1 MKTLRYLLIVMML
14 SAASVLFAAAQS
26 LAQQPKAEMHSTS
39 GMVYSGSTLPSAA
52 ASGTV
57 TTGSK
62 LGTYETAS
70 STSEGPS
77 GRRKVG
83 GGGGGGGSSE
93 GGPEDREDPYA
104 DPLGDAALPL
114 MLLALA
120 YIGARTFLRRKRADP
135 NII

>member
-1 MKTLRYLLIVMML
+1 MKALRYLLIVMML
-14 SAASVLFAAAQS
+14 SAASVMFAAAQS

-39 GMVYSGSTLPSAA
+39 GMMYSGSTLPSAA

-70 STSEGPS
+70 NAAGPS

-83 GGGGGGGSSE
+83 SGGGSSE

-120 YIGARTFLRRKRADP
+120 YVCVRAFLRRKRA
-135 NII
+135 